1 MLSPS
6 FKLGFGWKLQSSDG
20 GSWSPS
26 VGYWI
31 WDSDGEMYWQSF
43 PSPKLWSEGSQSKG
57 DNGEKPLPWTLF
69 SPYFIQ
75 KIAALSLFW
84 AITFPSQMSQL
95 MAVLQCTFS
104 WRSLPFPVRKYGE
117 KKEDTGM
124 EVKLAR
130 PKGLLHVLVELQHP
144 GEAGD
149 KVAQGMQPRHLF
161 KIDIKLWNCE
171 WEDFWGRNRMLPGG
185 REAG

>member
-1 MLSPS
+1 M
-6 FKLGFGWKLQSSDG
+6 
-20 GSWSPS
+20 
-26 VGYWI
+26 
-31 WDSDGEMYWQSF
+31 
-43 PSPKLWSEGSQSKG
+43 
-57 DNGEKPLPWTLF
+57 
-69 SPYFIQ
+69 
-75 KIAALSLFW
+75 
-84 AITFPSQMSQL
+84 
-95 MAVLQCTFS
+95 
-104 WRSLPFPVRKYGE
+104 RKYGE

-171 WEDFWGRNRMLPGG
+171 WEDF
-185 REAG
+185 